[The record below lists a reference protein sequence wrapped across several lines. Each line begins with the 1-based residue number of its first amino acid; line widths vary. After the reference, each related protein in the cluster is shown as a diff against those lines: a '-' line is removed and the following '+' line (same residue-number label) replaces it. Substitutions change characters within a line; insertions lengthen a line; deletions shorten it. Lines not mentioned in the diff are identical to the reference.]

1 MMKHRRP
8 PLDRPADKPLAANI
22 GWRAP
27 KELRDRLLALSNTTG
42 FSCNHIAVDS
52 LEAVLDMIYYPDKPL
67 HKIIVV
73 GRALVH
79 EGSKHGINKKA

>member
-1 MMKHRRP
+1 MKHRRP
-8 PLDRPADKPLAANI
+8 PLDRPADQPLAANI

-27 KELRDRLLALSNTTG
+27 KELRDRLKEFSNVTG

-52 LEAVLDMIYYPDKPL
+52 LEAVMDMIHYPEKPL
-67 HKIIVV
+67 HKIIIV
-73 GRALVH
+73 GRALIH